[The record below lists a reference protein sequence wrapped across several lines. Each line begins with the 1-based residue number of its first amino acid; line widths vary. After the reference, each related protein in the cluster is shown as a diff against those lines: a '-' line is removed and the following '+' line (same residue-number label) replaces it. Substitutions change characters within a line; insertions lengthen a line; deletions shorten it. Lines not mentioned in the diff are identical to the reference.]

1 MIFLS
6 RLLRALEGLKEA
18 VVTMMVPPN
27 HCINFAVCKAMNS
40 HDEDGNSD
48 DEGKSKFQCFSKPNM
63 LPPLGS
69 RWSSDTQLEK
79 NIISPHD
86 PRYRCWETF
95 LIVLVGYSAWVCPF
109 ELGFSD
115 APKGGL
121 LIVDT
126 IVDAFFAIDVIL
138 TFFVAYCDDKTQILI
153 DKPRKIALRY
163 ISRGFVLDVTSTIPF
178 ETLIYLIRGKHAGFN
193 IYYSL
198 LNVLHLWRLRRVKT
212 LFTRLEK
219 DIRFSYFWIRC
230 ARLICVTLFAVH
242 CAGCLYYL
250 LAIWYPNQNNTW
262 IGSRVPEFQQKS
274 FWIRYISC
282 IYWSITTLSTVGY
295 GDIHAVNTREMIFII
310 FYVFFNLGLTAYLIG
325 NMTNLVVQG
334 TSRTMQF
341 RNKIRAASNFGNRN
355 DLPPKLKEQILSY
368 MCLKFRAEELQQQK
382 VMEELPK
389 SIRTSISR
397 CLFIETVETVYLFQG
412 VSTEFILDLVTEMH
426 AEYFP
431 PKEDILLQ
439 NETPSDIYLLVS
451 GEVEMLTCEN
461 GNEQVVESL
470 RAGDLFGEIGVL
482 YDKPQHLTV
491 RTKKLSQLLRLS
503 GSVLLDKMQTRPTE
517 AKVILRNFLQHFN
530 GSKQL
535 GIENWSNEYLLSHFT
550 TLTANVPKTLS
561 NISWSNLQPRS
572 ISEAP
577 PLRVIIYK
585 NHPSKNKQYTGLG
598 KLVILPDTVDQLL
611 KMAGLK
617 FGFHPVKV
625 LNEDGAEIDEINVIR
640 DNDPLFLVDMEELE
654 ELYHTK

>member
-6 RLLRALEGLKEA
+6 RLLRAGLKA
-18 VVTMMVPPN
+18 TVLAKMLPPYY
-27 HCINFAVCKAMNS
+27 CINFAGCKTMNLYE
-40 HDEDGNSD
+40 EDGSSD
-48 DEGKSKFQCFSKPNM
+48 DDGKSKFQCFSKPNM

-69 RWSSDTQLEK
+69 RWSSDTQLGK

-95 LIVLVGYSAWVCPF
+95 LIVLVAYSAWVCPF
-109 ELGFSD
+109 ELGFGF

-121 LIVDT
+121 LIADT
-126 IVDAFFAIDVIL
+126 IVDAFFAIDIIL
-138 TFFVAYCDDKTQILI
+138 TFFVAYSDYKTQILI
-153 DKPRKIALRY
+153 DKPKKIALRY

-178 ETLIYLIRGKHAGFN
+178 VALIYLIRGQHAGFN

-198 LNVLHLWRLRRVKT
+198 FNVLRLWRLQRVKT

-250 LAIWYPNQNNTW
+250 LAIWHPNQNNTW
-262 IGSRVPEFQQKS
+262 ISSRAPEFQQKS

-382 VMEELPK
+382 LMEELPK
-389 SIRTSISR
+389 SIKTSISR
-397 CLFIETVETVYLFQG
+397 CLFIRTVETVYLFQG

-431 PKEDILLQ
+431 PKEDIFLQ

-451 GEVEMLTCEN
+451 GEVEMITCEN

-470 RAGDLFGEIGVL
+470 RAGDLFGEVGVL
-482 YDKPQHLTV
+482 YDKPQRLTV

-503 GSVLLDKMQTRPTE
+503 GSVLLEKMRTRPTE
-517 AKVILRNFLQHFN
+517 ATVILKNFLQHFN
-530 GSKQL
+530 GSKQSSN
-535 GIENWSNEYLLSHFT
+535 ENWSYEYLLSRFT
-550 TLTANVPKTLS
+550 MLTTNGANSLS
-561 NISWSNLQPRS
+561 DISWRNFQQSS
-572 ISEAP
+572 ICEAP
-577 PLRVIIYK
+577 PIRVIIYK
-585 NHPSKNKQYTGLG
+585 NHPSKNKQCTKLG
-598 KLVILPDTVDQLL
+598 KLVILPNTIDYLL

-617 FGFHPVKV
+617 FGFHPIKV
-625 LNEDGAEIDEINVIR
+625 FSEDGAEIDEINVIR
-640 DNDPLFLVDMEELE
+640 ENDHLFLVDKEEFG
-654 ELYHTK
+654 ELYHAK